1 MLFRR
6 ILEFL
11 STTLIFFAASNA
23 WGQVFIPMTNWNCK
37 ANSLSLSQ
45 VGSGDFTQ
53 GTLSNTTLSAN
64 GITLSAGQST
74 GTYTSQAIDFFGG
87 CYQPLGTWLDF
98 LWSTSLP
105 FGKELPMSAESAV
118 DYSNISTGLT
128 TNLILY
134 LKMNETAA
142 GTAPGGKDFKDES
155 ATGDHGT
162 RVGTPTMGATGR
174 LLGAVTT
181 SSGNYIDL
189 GTTLGSL
196 GTGDVT
202 QAAWIKTSSTSAGVV
217 INNRDV
223 AAQRTLSL
231 HIGWW
236 AGASKGNGLAY
247 FSNDGPSCEVGAIGN
262 TNLADGNWHHI
273 VGVRQSVTNYMIYVD
288 GVVQGTNNITIGSG
302 CNSSAADSPASWQ
315 VGRHGGWATTFAGS
329 IDELMMWNR
338 ALTATEVQKLF
349 QRGGNRLKFQIRACT
364 QRLCADAP
372 AWQGPDGTSST
383 YFTEINN
390 NSIPTTGLGTVLV
403 TSPSVVFANFPS
415 VVISNERFFQYR
427 VTLETDNSTISPDLK
442 SFIVNQT
449 P

>member
-1 MLFRR
+1 
-6 ILEFL
+6 
-11 STTLIFFAASNA
+11 
-23 WGQVFIPMTNWNCK
+23 
-37 ANSLSLSQ
+37 
-45 VGSGDFTQ
+45 
-53 GTLSNTTLSAN
+53 
-64 GITLSAGQST
+64 
-74 GTYTSQAIDFFGG
+74 
-87 CYQPLGTWLDF
+87 
-98 LWSTSLP
+98 
-105 FGKELPMSAESAV
+105 
-118 DYSNISTGLT
+118 
-128 TNLILY
+128 
-134 LKMNETAA
+134 
-142 GTAPGGKDFKDES
+142 
-155 ATGDHGT
+155 
-162 RVGTPTMGATGR
+162 
-174 LLGAVTT
+174 
-181 SSGNYIDL
+181 
-189 GTTLGSL
+189 
-196 GTGDVT
+196 
-202 QAAWIKTSSTSAGVV
+202 
-217 INNRDV
+217 
-223 AAQRTLSL
+223 
-231 HIGWW
+231 
-236 AGASKGNGLAY
+236 
-247 FSNDGPSCEVGAIGN
+247 
-262 TNLADGNWHHI
+262 
-273 VGVRQSVTNYMIYVD
+273 VGVRQGVTNYMIYVD